1 MEGVNHVLEGSTRK
15 QRATKAM
22 VQQFLHWALEHNVY
36 EQYTP
41 GRIRQM
47 YMQETGVEFSE
58 CCIRRQ
64 RGKWS
69 LVDGKLRRNDA

>member
-1 MEGVNHVLEGSTRK
+1 MFWKEA
-15 QRATKAM
+15 Q
-22 VQQFLHWALEHNVY
+22 HNVY

-69 LVDGKLRRNDA
+69 LVDGKLRRNDV